1 MEKRNCSLIDA
12 WNLYLDTRPLTK
24 EANIKKE
31 MNRFYKHIYL
41 FWGDVELSNIHSKD
55 IMMFQKSLFQ
65 KGLSAQT
72 VKNCLSLLRALYN
85 RAKKYEIYKGDIPYF
100 EMPSTNNARIRFL
113 TEIEAKTLLDS
124 LHKHSEL
131 WHDITLFALHTGMRA
146 GEIFSLN
153 PSSVNLSHKIVT
165 IYETKNRTTRTIPL
179 NNITSTIS
187 KKYLLKQQRFLFSNS
202 QILSVSKIFRQ
213 TVEDIGLNKNI
224 SNNREKFVFH
234 SLRHTFASWLVQK
247 GIPLQIVS
255 QLLGHKTLKV
265 TMRYAH
271 LAPEQGFY
279 AVTRL
284 PYNISKHI

>member
-31 MNRFYKHIYL
+31 MNRFYKHIYF

-65 KGLSAQT
+65 KELSAQT

-153 PSSVNLSHKIVT
+153 PSSINLSHKIVT
-165 IYETKNRTTRTIPL
+165 IYETKNGTTRTIPL

-279 AVTRL
+279 AVTQL

>member
-1 MEKRNCSLIDA
+1 M
-12 WNLYLDTRPLTK
+12 
-24 EANIKKE
+24 
-31 MNRFYKHIYL
+31 
-41 FWGDVELSNIHSKD
+41 
-55 IMMFQKSLFQ
+55 
-65 KGLSAQT
+65 
-72 VKNCLSLLRALYN
+72 
-85 RAKKYEIYKGDIPYF
+85 
-100 EMPSTNNARIRFL
+100 
-113 TEIEAKTLLDS
+113 
-124 LHKHSEL
+124 
-131 WHDITLFALHTGMRA
+131 
-146 GEIFSLN
+146 
-153 PSSVNLSHKIVT
+153 T
-165 IYETKNRTTRTIPL
+165 IYETKNGTTRTIPL

-255 QLLGHKTLKV
+255 QLLGHKPLKV

-279 AVTRL
+279 AVTQL

>member
-1 MEKRNCSLIDA
+1 MIKRDCSLVEA

-31 MNRFYKHIYL
+31 TNRFYKHIYF
-41 FWGDVELSNIHSKD
+41 FWGDIKLSNIHSKD
-55 IMMFQKSLFQ
+55 IMLFQKSLFQ
-65 KGLSAQT
+65 KNLSAQT

-85 RAKKYEIYKGDIPYF
+85 RAKKYEMYKGDIPYF
-100 EMPSTNNARIRFL
+100 EMPTTNNARTRFL
-113 TEIEAKTLLDS
+113 TEVEAKDLLDT
-124 LHKHSEL
+124 LYKRSEL

-146 GEIFSLN
+146 GEIFSLI
-153 PSSVNLSHKIVT
+153 PSSINLSHRIVT
-165 IYETKNRTTRTIPL
+165 IYETKNGTTRTIPL
-179 NNITSTIS
+179 NSITYAIS
-187 KKYLLKQQRFLFSNS
+187 EKYLLKQQRFLFSNT
-202 QILSVSKIFRQ
+202 QIIAVSKIFRK

-224 SNNREKFVFH
+224 SNSKEKFVFH
-234 SLRHTFASWLVQK
+234 SLRHTFASWLVQR

-271 LAPEQGFY
+271 LAPEQGLR
-279 AVTRL
+279 AVTQL